1 MPRMAGSTLAAKM
14 PTPPPIANRNPSPP
28 RFGARPER
36 MPQTTAYQ
44 AIVVP
49 SISINPP
56 KAGNAA
62 MLVRTRDS
70 VKSLDTATPAA
81 DLQAGHVQPRNGPAS
96 VPAASAGMACRRPF
110 ERAGTA
116 AAPWDQSARSVR
128 PSTAAVCDFFRFEDQ
143 ESEPLK

>member
-28 RFGARPER
+28 RLGARPER

-56 KAGNAA
+56 KAGNAS
-62 MLVRTRDS
+62 MLVPTQDG
-70 VKSLDTATPAA
+70 VKSPDTATPAT
-81 DLQAGHVQPRNGPAS
+81 DLQAGHVRPQSGLAS
-96 VPAASAGMACRRPF
+96 VPAALADRVFGRPF
-110 ERAGTA
+110 EMAKTA
-116 AAPWDQSARSVR
+116 AAPRDQSARSVR
-128 PSTAAVCDFFRFEDQ
+128 PSTAGVCDFFRFGDQ